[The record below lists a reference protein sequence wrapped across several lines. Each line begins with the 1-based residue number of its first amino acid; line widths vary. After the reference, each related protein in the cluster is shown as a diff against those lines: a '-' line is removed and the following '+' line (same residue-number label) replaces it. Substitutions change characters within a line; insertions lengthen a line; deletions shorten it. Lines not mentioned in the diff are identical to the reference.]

1 MDRIKKAQMGHLDS
15 SGEHQDILSS
25 LKQDFSKNP
34 VGRTYLFT
42 GPVGVGKKETAM
54 SLAQFL
60 LCQNYPNVCG
70 QCSSCMRA
78 EKRAHEG
85 LLVVEPQ
92 QAQIRIDEARNVL
105 DFLSFQSLSR
115 FRVVIIHDAHR
126 LNLAAANSLLK
137 ILEEPPANCFF
148 FLVTPT
154 PSMML
159 ATIRSRSLR
168 VHFRPQSLRLA
179 LEVGEQE
186 SNLWS
191 TELVNFL
198 QKTDLLTETGWREQL
213 KDRETYAQRLG
224 FWMELLRDTVCSAAE
239 DLILRKNLKP
249 ILLKLKE
256 IPAEKLQKA
265 FLQLLAFE
273 RELVFNRDP
282 VLMTEQFIVEMKPS
296 VVVK

>member
-1 MDRIKKAQMGHLDS
+1 MGLLGS
-15 SGEHQDILSS
+15 SSEHQDILSS
-25 LKQDFSKNP
+25 LKQEFSKNP
-34 VGRTYLFT
+34 TGRTYLFS
-42 GPVGVGKKETAM
+42 GPVGVGKKESAL

-70 QCSSCMRA
+70 QCPSCLRV
-78 EKRAHEG
+78 EKQAHEG
-85 LLVVEPQ
+85 LLIVEPQ
-92 QAQIRIDEARNVL
+92 QAQIRIDEARGIL

-115 FRVVIIHDAHR
+115 FRVVIINDAHR

-137 ILEEPPANCFF
+137 ILEEPPSNCFF
-148 FLVTPT
+148 FLITPT

-168 VHFRPQSLRLA
+168 VHFRPQSFRMPLDLPA
-179 LEVGEQE
+179 SEL
-186 SNLWS
+186 NLWS
-191 TELVNFL
+191 GELVQFL

-224 FWMELLRDTVCSAAE
+224 LWMELLRDTVCFEAE
-239 DLILRKNLKP
+239 DLILRKSLKSV
-249 ILLKLKE
+249 LLKLKE

-265 FLQLLAFE
+265 FSQLLVFE

-282 VLMTEQFIVEMKPS
+282 VLMTEQFIVEMQPQG
-296 VVVK
+296 VVK